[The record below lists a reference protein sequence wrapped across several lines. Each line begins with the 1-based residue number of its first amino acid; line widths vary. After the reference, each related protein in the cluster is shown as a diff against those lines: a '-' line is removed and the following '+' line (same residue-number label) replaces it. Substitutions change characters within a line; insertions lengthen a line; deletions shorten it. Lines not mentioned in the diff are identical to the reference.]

1 MSLRRSSAAL
11 AAALLVSALNCAAQ
25 APAWSYSATG
35 YYYSLR
41 NQDDYLLTIA
51 TAERGPLLLEARY
64 NYEARDTGSVFVGW
78 KFSGGE
84 ALTYEFTP
92 ILGAVFGQTQGIAPG
107 FKASAA
113 YGIVDF
119 YVEAEYLRD
128 SKSQDDSFTYAW
140 SELGFSPAKWLRF
153 GIVGQRTRA
162 YQSDRDIQRGGF
174 AQFISGKVTLG
185 LYVFNPDDS
194 ANRVAILS
202 LGADF

>member
-1 MSLRRSSAAL
+1 MLFPTATFAIFFIVVLPLSWLLMPRGERWRPFMIVASFVFYAGWDWRFCFLLAFSIVCITVIYLRFARPDMQRAFK
-11 AAALLVSALNCAAQ
+11 
-25 APAWSYSATG
+25 T
-35 YYYSLR
+35 
-41 NQDDYLLTIA
+41 
-51 TAERGPLLLEARY
+51 PL
-64 NYEARDTGSVFVGW
+64 FP
-78 KFSGGE
+78 
-84 ALTYEFTP
+84 FTP
-92 ILGAVFGQTQGIAPG
+92 ILGAVFGETQGIAPG

-119 YVEAEYLRD
+119 YVEAEVLRD
-128 SKSQDDSFTYAW
+128 SKVRDDSFTYAW

-194 ANRVAILS
+194 ADRVAILS